1 MSTSGVSLRHT
12 LLISSNPQVAD
23 ALRQITD
30 RFQASLTRID
40 HVPPFVHQHMDL
52 VFWHTIY
59 PLDHAQYV
67 HLRMFYTR
75 VLAIYTR
82 PPRGELLGPLR
93 PFIPFMYFPFHPDDA
108 VELIL
113 ANLNR
118 PSWP

>member
-52 VFWHTIY
+52 VFLY
-59 PLDHAQYV
+59 QCGAAQRQSV
-67 HLRMFYTR
+67 RR
-75 VLAIYTR
+75 QQSN
-82 PPRGELLGPLR
+82 PPADTKLIKFAQE
-93 PFIPFMYFPFHPDDA
+93 A
-108 VELIL
+108 V
-113 ANLNR
+113 A
-118 PSWP
+118 PSP